1 MTSSA
6 RTLASTL
13 LEWYRRARRDLPWR
27 GTTDPYRIWVSEVM
41 LQQTR
46 VAVVVPRYKAFL
58 ECYPTVEALAA
69 ADVEDLLS
77 SRAGL
82 GYYRRARMLS
92 DAARRIVREHGG
104 RFPRS
109 HGRIR
114 DLPGIGDYTAA
125 AVASIAFDQPT
136 PALDGNALRV
146 LARLADERRPVRA
159 GPGHAAVRKLA
170 ESLMAA
176 VPKGCRGDFT
186 QALIELG
193 ATLCTPGAPRCGACP
208 WQASCAAL
216 SAGSV
221 ESVPCRPARSAPK
234 RLRICAG
241 LAVAG
246 QDILLRQR
254 PADSGIMPGFW
265 ELPQALGGRE
275 DLRETGLA
283 LPCGGGPLATFR
295 HAITDSIFTVRVYE
309 ARPGASSDRACEW
322 VNLAGAKELPLSK
335 ITTKALARCA
345 MFVLGAK
352 PPDGRRQS

>member
-1 MTSSA
+1 MTASA
-6 RTLASTL
+6 RTLASRL

-27 GTTDPYRIWVSEVM
+27 GTKDPYRIWVSEVM

-46 VAVVVPRYKAFL
+46 VSAVVPRYEAFL
-58 ECYPTVEALAA
+58 ERYPSVEALAA
-69 ADVEDLLS
+69 ADVEDLLAS
-77 SRAGL
+77 WAGL

-104 RFPRS
+104 SLPRS
-109 HGRIR
+109 HGRLR
-114 DLPGIGDYTAA
+114 ELPGIGDYTAS
-125 AVASIAFDQPT
+125 AVASIAFDEPT

-146 LARLADERRPVRA
+146 LARLANERRPVLA
-159 GPGHAAVRKLA
+159 GAGRAAVRQLA

-176 VPKGCRGDFT
+176 VPKGSRGDFT

-221 ESVPCRPARSAPK
+221 ETVPSRPARRAPK
-234 RLRICAG
+234 RLHICAG

-254 PADSGIMPGFW
+254 PADSGVMPGFW
-265 ELPQALGGRE
+265 ELPQALGGRG

-283 LPCGGGPLATFR
+283 VPCDGRPLATFR

-309 ARPGASSDRACEW
+309 ARPGPSSARACQW
-322 VNLAGAKELPLSK
+322 VTLAAARELPLST
-335 ITTKALARCA
+335 ITTKALARCPGG
-345 MFVLGAK
+345 VLGAK
-352 PPDGRRQS
+352 LPAGRDQS